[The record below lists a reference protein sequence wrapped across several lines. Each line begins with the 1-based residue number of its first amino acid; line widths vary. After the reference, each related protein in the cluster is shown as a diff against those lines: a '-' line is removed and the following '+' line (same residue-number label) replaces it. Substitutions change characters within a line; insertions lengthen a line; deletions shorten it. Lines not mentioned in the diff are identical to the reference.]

1 MFMVAGV
8 RRTLLA
14 LPYQYTCFPCDV
26 DVQDI
31 FGFMGNLKRKTF
43 ACNAVPR
50 RPKFLVHAI
59 LNKLFA
65 FPFVRSF
72 HPKQATAGQVTT
84 VSEYKEG
91 WETDDT
97 TTRVS

>member
-1 MFMVAGV
+1 MVAGV

-26 DVQDI
+26 DVQDV
-31 FGFMGNLKRKTF
+31 FGLMGNLKRKTF

-50 RPKFLVHAI
+50 GPEFLVHAI

-65 FPFVRSF
+65 FVPIRTFVPSQASHGRSGDNR
-72 HPKQATAGQVTT
+72 K
-84 VSEYKEG
+84 
-91 WETDDT
+91 
-97 TTRVS
+97 